1 MEGYAREM
9 YSEDEA
15 VDFAAEETAVARLR
29 KALRELTRQQQE
41 IIRLTLDGMKVREVA
56 EALGVS
62 DNTVKMQKKRA
73 YTTLRDRLGK
83 NWNVLL
89 VLFFK
94 KR

>member
-1 MEGYAREM
+1 M
-9 YSEDEA
+9 
-15 VDFAAEETAVARLR
+15 
-29 KALRELTRQQQE
+29 TRQQQE
-41 IIRLTLDGMKVREVA
+41 IIRLTLDGMKVKEVA

-83 NWNVLL
+83 SWNVLL
-89 VLFFK
+89 VFFFK